1 MMFDHQGA
9 ETTRIRALTIKAPEA
24 LHSKIERDVA
34 TADWPSTDDERII
47 FIRKITAT
55 GSADDIAHSLRE
67 ETLRQIREQPGDNVR
82 IFPNTHQMLAQLLM
96 DAAKGELGHHW
107 YWRKWNESVLRSAHS
122 PVMSILSEHLPA
134 MSSAL
139 TLLAKQNKAAVV
151 MEAISER
158 EAGELLI
165 LLSSHS
171 GYSLNAGYL
180 NSHTATGRGSHAIR
194 NKQEE
199 ISFRQLEESNDPA
212 PVSTNRI
219 SDTELDDFTFDKGYS
234 LNQIPEHYFRI
245 WQAALA
251 NTVSRAHLVLVAFL
265 ISLKHLPLPLH
276 NQTEEVLSG
285 VAEKLNRSVSDTSIL
300 SERPDTEEHTSKS
313 HQPHPCFSGEPE
325 SKHRQPVVD
334 SENSSETTDHGYDKC
349 AEKDTT
355 LPDAPISLHSS
366 SGSTSSSRESLI
378 KQATRSL
385 KDDTGDTPVSA
396 PCNSFGIDQDADRSF
411 GSQFGGILYL
421 LNFLNRQPV
430 QAIIRTH
437 WRSVPCVWT
446 WLSGAV
452 ETFGDNAVLKNDP
465 LYDYIIQRTHLAR
478 DLHDSKHIERSS
490 NRSSDRTRYT
500 DTGTETGSSPINT
513 SCLRPDLI
521 CELRKTSETLYPRHL
536 WNTEL
541 LSLSSDIGISQNRIV
556 VRADLSEANI
566 NARLHGL
573 DINPGWLP
581 WFGYTVQFQFEHGFR
596 PTPVKR
602 GQHE

>member
-1 MMFDHQGA
+1 MMFDYQGA
-9 ETTRIRALTIKAPEA
+9 ETTHIRALTIKAPEA
-24 LHSKIERDVA
+24 LHSKIERDVS

-55 GSADDIAHSLRE
+55 GSADEIAHSLRE

-107 YWRKWNESVLRSAHS
+107 YWRKWNETVLRSTHS
-122 PVMSILSEHLPA
+122 PVMSILSEHIPT

-139 TLLAKQNKAAVV
+139 TLLAKQNKAAVI
-151 MEAISER
+151 MEALSER

-165 LLSSHS
+165 QLSSHS
-171 GYSLNAGYL
+171 GYSLNTGYL
-180 NSHTATGRGSHAIR
+180 NSLTATGRGSHAIR

-212 PVSTNRI
+212 SASANRI
-219 SDTELDDFTFDKGYS
+219 SDAGSDDFTFDKGYP
-234 LNQIPEHYFRI
+234 LNQIPEHHFRI
-245 WQAALA
+245 WQTALA
-251 NTVSRAHLVLVAFL
+251 NTVSRAHLALVAFL
-265 ISLKHLPLPLH
+265 IAQEHLPLPLH
-276 NQTEEVLSG
+276 NRTEEVLSL
-285 VAEKLNRSVSDTSIL
+285 VAEKLNRSVFDTGISV
-300 SERPDTEEHTSKS
+300 ERPENQEYTNKS
-313 HQPHPCFSGEPE
+313 YQPQSDFSGEHE
-325 SKHRQPVVD
+325 NKYRQPVVD
-334 SENSSETTDHGYDKC
+334 SEKSTMTTDHGSDKS
-349 AEKDTT
+349 ADKDTT
-355 LPDAPISLHSS
+355 IADESISLHISSESES
-366 SGSTSSSRESLI
+366 SGRESLI
-378 KQATRSL
+378 RQAVRSV
-385 KDDTGDTPVSA
+385 KDDTEVTPVSDLL
-396 PCNSFGIDQDADRSF
+396 NSFNKDQDADRSF

-430 QAIIRTH
+430 QAIIRKH
-437 WRSVPCVWT
+437 WRSVPGVWT

-452 ETFGDNAVLKNDP
+452 ETFDNNSVLKNDP
-465 LYDYIIQRTHLAR
+465 LYDYIIHRTHPAR
-478 DLHDSKHIERSS
+478 TKA
-490 NRSSDRTRYT
+490 
-500 DTGTETGSSPINT
+500 GTHPINT
-513 SCLRPDLI
+513 TCLSPELI
-521 CELRKTSETLYPRHL
+521 CELRQVSETLYPRHL

-541 LSLSSDIGISQNRIV
+541 LSLSSDIGISQDRIV

-581 WFGYTVQFQFEHGFR
+581 WLGYAVQFQFEHGFR

>member
-1 MMFDHQGA
+1 MFDHQRA
-9 ETTRIRALTIKAPEA
+9 ETTRIRALTIKAPDA

-34 TADWPSTDDERII
+34 TADWPSTDDETII

-55 GSADDIAHSLRE
+55 GSADEIAHSLRE

-107 YWRKWNESVLRSAHS
+107 YWRKWNETVLRSAHS
-122 PVMSILSEHLPA
+122 PVMSIFSEHLPI

-139 TLLAKQNKAAVV
+139 TLLAKQNKAAVI
-151 MEAISER
+151 MEALSER

-180 NSHTATGRGSHAIR
+180 NSLTAMGRGSHVTR
-194 NKQEE
+194 NKPEE
-199 ISFRQLEESNDPA
+199 ISFRQLEEASDPESI
-212 PVSTNRI
+212 STNRI
-219 SDTELDDFTFDKGYS
+219 SYADSGDLTFDKGYS
-234 LNQIPEHYFRI
+234 LNQIPEHHFRI

-251 NTVSRAHLVLVAFL
+251 NTVSRAHLALVAFM
-265 ISLKHLPLPLH
+265 ISQEHLPLPLH
-276 NQTEEVLSG
+276 NRTEEVLS
-285 VAEKLNRSVSDTSIL
+285 VIAEKLNRSVSDTGIS
-300 SERPDTEEHTSKS
+300 SERPENQGHTNKS
-313 HQPHPCFSGEPE
+313 HQPQPGFSGESE
-325 SKHRQPVVD
+325 SKNRQPVVD
-334 SENSSETTDHGYDKC
+334 SEKSAITVDHGSDKS

-355 LPDAPISLHSS
+355 VADESTSLHILSS
-366 SGSTSSSRESLI
+366 SEQSDSESLSTL
-378 KQATRSL
+378 ATRSI
-385 KDDTGDTPVSA
+385 KDELIDVPATA
-396 PCNSFGIDQDADRSF
+396 PFSDLHSDQDTDRNF

-430 QAIIRTH
+430 QAIIRKH
-437 WRSVPCVWT
+437 WRSVPSVWT

-452 ETFGDNAVLKNDP
+452 ETFDENSVLKNDP
-465 LYDYIIQRTHLAR
+465 LYDYISQRTHPAR
-478 DLHDSKHIERSS
+478 DFHHSEHIER
-490 NRSSDRTRYT
+490 NSDRTSASASAT
-500 DTGTETGSSPINT
+500 DTEAGKSPINT
-513 SCLRPDLI
+513 NCLSPDLV
-521 CELRKTSETLYPRHL
+521 CELRQISETLYPRHL

-541 LSLSSDIGISQNRIV
+541 LSLSSDIGITQDRIV

-602 GQHE
+602 GHHE

>member
-9 ETTRIRALTIKAPEA
+9 ETTRIRALTIKAPES

-55 GSADDIAHSLRE
+55 GSANDIAHSLRE

-107 YWRKWNESVLRSAHS
+107 YWRKWNETVLRSAHS
-122 PVMSILSEHLPA
+122 PVMSILSEHIPT
-134 MSSAL
+134 MSYAL
-139 TLLAKQNKAAVV
+139 TLLAKQNKAAVI
-151 MEAISER
+151 MEALSER
-158 EAGELLI
+158 EAGDLLI
-165 LLSSHS
+165 QLSSHS
-171 GYSLNAGYL
+171 GYPLNASYL
-180 NSHTATGRGSHAIR
+180 NSLTAMGRDSHVIG
-194 NKQEE
+194 NTPEE
-199 ISFRQLEESNDPA
+199 DNPRLREESNDPA
-212 PVSTNRI
+212 SASANRI
-219 SDTELDDFTFDKGYS
+219 SDAGSDDFTFDKGYS
-234 LNQIPEHYFRI
+234 LNQIPEHHFRI
-245 WQAALA
+245 WQTALA
-251 NTVSRAHLVLVAFL
+251 NTVSRAHLALVAFL

-285 VAEKLNRSVSDTSIL
+285 VAEKLNRSVFDTGISV
-300 SERPDTEEHTSKS
+300 ERPENQEYTNKS
-313 HQPHPCFSGEPE
+313 YQPQSDFSGEHE
-325 SKHRQPVVD
+325 NKYRQPVVD
-334 SENSSETTDHGYDKC
+334 SEKSTMTTDHGSDKS
-349 AEKDTT
+349 ADKDTT
-355 LPDAPISLHSS
+355 IADESISLHISSESES
-366 SGSTSSSRESLI
+366 SGRESLI
-378 KQATRSL
+378 RQAVRSV
-385 KDDTGDTPVSA
+385 KDDTEVTPVSDLL
-396 PCNSFGIDQDADRSF
+396 NSFNKDQDADRSF

-430 QAIIRTH
+430 QAIIRKH
-437 WRSVPCVWT
+437 WRSVPGVWT

-452 ETFGDNAVLKNDP
+452 ETFDDNSVLKNDP
-465 LYDYIIQRTHLAR
+465 LYDYIIHRTHPAR
-478 DLHDSKHIERSS
+478 TKA
-490 NRSSDRTRYT
+490 
-500 DTGTETGSSPINT
+500 GTNPINT
-513 SCLRPDLI
+513 TCLRPELI
-521 CELRKTSETLYPRHL
+521 CELRQVSETLYPRHL

-581 WFGYTVQFQFEHGFR
+581 WLGYTVQFQFEHGFR

>member
-1 MMFDHQGA
+1 MMFDYQGA

-55 GSADDIAHSLRE
+55 GSADEIAHSLRE

-107 YWRKWNESVLRSAHS
+107 YWRKWNETVLRSAHS
-122 PVMSILSEHLPA
+122 PVMSILSEHIPT

-139 TLLAKQNKAAVV
+139 TLLAKQNKAAVI
-151 MEAISER
+151 MEALSER

-171 GYSLNAGYL
+171 GYSLNTGYL
-180 NSHTATGRGSHAIR
+180 NSLTATGRGSHAIR

-199 ISFRQLEESNDPA
+199 ISFRQLEESNDPVSA
-212 PVSTNRI
+212 STNRI
-219 SDTELDDFTFDKGYS
+219 SDIDSDDFTFDKGYS
-234 LNQIPEHYFRI
+234 LNQIPEHHFRI
-245 WQAALA
+245 WQTALA
-251 NTVSRAHLVLVAFL
+251 NTVSRAHLALAAFL
-265 ISLKHLPLPLH
+265 ISQEHLPLPLH
-276 NQTEEVLSG
+276 NRTEEVLSV
-285 VAEKLNRSVSDTSIL
+285 VAEKLNRSVFDTGISV
-300 SERPDTEEHTSKS
+300 ERPENQEYTNKS
-313 HQPHPCFSGEPE
+313 YQPQSDFSGEHE
-325 SKHRQPVVD
+325 NKYRQPVVD
-334 SENSSETTDHGYDKC
+334 SEKSTMTTDHGSDKS
-349 AEKDTT
+349 ADKDTT
-355 LPDAPISLHSS
+355 IADESISLHISSDSDS
-366 SGSTSSSRESLI
+366 SGRESLI
-378 KQATRSL
+378 RQAVHSV
-385 KDDTGDTPVSA
+385 KDDTEVTPVSD
-396 PCNSFGIDQDADRSF
+396 PLSSFNKDQDADRSF

-430 QAIIRTH
+430 QAIIRKH
-437 WRSVPCVWT
+437 WRSVPSVWT

-452 ETFGDNAVLKNDP
+452 ETFDDNSVLKNDP
-465 LYDYIIQRTHLAR
+465 LYDYIIHRTHPAR
-478 DLHDSKHIERSS
+478 TKAG
-490 NRSSDRTRYT
+490 TRPIST
-500 DTGTETGSSPINT
+500 TCLSPE
-513 SCLRPDLI
+513 LI
-521 CELRKTSETLYPRHL
+521 YELRQVSETLYPRHL

-541 LSLSSDIGISQNRIV
+541 LSLSSDIGISQDRIV

>member
-1 MMFDHQGA
+1 MFDYQGA

-24 LHSKIERDVA
+24 LHSKIERGVT
-34 TADWPSTDDERII
+34 TADWPSTDDEKII

-55 GSADDIAHSLRE
+55 GSADEIAHSLRE

-96 DAAKGELGHHW
+96 DAAKGELGNHW
-107 YWRKWNESVLRSAHS
+107 YWRKWNETVLRSTHS
-122 PVMSILSEHLPA
+122 PVMSIFSEHLPT

-139 TLLAKQNKAAVV
+139 TLLAKQNKAAVI
-151 MEAISER
+151 MEALSER

-171 GYSLNAGYL
+171 GYSLNTDYL
-180 NSHTATGRGSHAIR
+180 NSLTAMGRHSHAIR

-199 ISFRQLEESNDPA
+199 ISFRQLEESNDP
-212 PVSTNRI
+212 VSGSTNRI
-219 SDTELDDFTFDKGYS
+219 SDTDSDDFTFDKEYP
-234 LNQIPEHYFRI
+234 LNQIPEHHFRI
-245 WQAALA
+245 WQTALA
-251 NTVSRAHLVLVAFL
+251 NTVSRAHLALVAFL
-265 ISLKHLPLPLH
+265 ISKEHLPLPLH
-276 NQTEEVLSG
+276 NRTEEVLSV
-285 VAEKLNRSVSDTSIL
+285 VAEKLNRSVSDTGISVER
-300 SERPDTEEHTSKS
+300 SENQEHTNKS
-313 HQPHPCFSGEPE
+313 HQPQPGFSGEYE
-325 SKHRQPVVD
+325 NKYRQSVVD
-334 SENSSETTDHGYDKC
+334 SEKPSVTTGHGSDKS
-349 AEKDTT
+349 AEKDITISGES
-355 LPDAPISLHSS
+355 ISLHSS
-366 SGSTSSSRESLI
+366 SGNKSSGRESLI
-378 KQATRSL
+378 EQADRSV
-385 KDDTGDTPVSA
+385 KDDTEDTPVSD
-396 PCNSFGIDQDADRSF
+396 PLSSFDRDQDANRSF

-430 QAIIRTH
+430 QAIIRKH

-446 WLSGAV
+446 WLSGAL
-452 ETFGDNAVLKNDP
+452 ETFDDNSVLKNDP
-465 LYDYIIQRTHLAR
+465 LYDYIIQRTHPAR
-478 DLHDSKHIERSS
+478 TKAGTSS
-490 NRSSDRTRYT
+490 
-500 DTGTETGSSPINT
+500 INT
-513 SCLRPDLI
+513 TCLSPELI
-521 CELRKTSETLYPRHL
+521 CELRQVSETLYPRHL

-541 LSLSSDIGISQNRIV
+541 LSLSSDIGITQDRIV

>member
-24 LHSKIERDVA
+24 LHSKIERDVS

-55 GSADDIAHSLRE
+55 GSADEIAHSLRE
-67 ETLRQIREQPGDNVR
+67 ETLRQIREQPDDNVR

-107 YWRKWNESVLRSAHS
+107 YWRKWNETVLRSAHS
-122 PVMSILSEHLPA
+122 PVMSILSEHIPT

-139 TLLAKQNKAAVV
+139 TLLAKQNKAAVI
-151 MEAISER
+151 MEALSER

-171 GYSLNAGYL
+171 GYSLNTGYL
-180 NSHTATGRGSHAIR
+180 NSLTATGRGSHAIR

-199 ISFRQLEESNDPA
+199 ISFRQLEESNDPVSA
-212 PVSTNRI
+212 STNRI
-219 SDTELDDFTFDKGYS
+219 SDIDADDFTFDKGYS
-234 LNQIPEHYFRI
+234 LNQIPEHHFRI
-245 WQAALA
+245 WQTALA
-251 NTVSRAHLVLVAFL
+251 NTVSRAHLALAAFL
-265 ISLKHLPLPLH
+265 ISQEHLPLPLH
-276 NQTEEVLSG
+276 NRTEEVLSV
-285 VAEKLNRSVSDTSIL
+285 VAEKLNRSVSDTGISVER
-300 SERPDTEEHTSKS
+300 SENQEHTNKS
-313 HQPHPCFSGEPE
+313 HQPQPGFSGEPE
-325 SKHRQPVVD
+325 NKYRQPVVD
-334 SENSSETTDHGYDKC
+334 SEKSTMTTGHGLGKSAD
-349 AEKDTT
+349 KDTT
-355 LPDAPISLHSS
+355 IADESISLHIS
-366 SGSTSSSRESLI
+366 SGSKSSGRESLL
-378 KQATRSL
+378 KQAARSV
-385 KDDTGDTPVSA
+385 KDDTEDRPVSD
-396 PCNSFGIDQDADRSF
+396 PFSSFNKDQDADKSF

-430 QAIIRTH
+430 QAVIRKH

-446 WLSGAV
+446 WLSGAL
-452 ETFGDNAVLKNDP
+452 ETFDDNSVLKNDP
-465 LYDYIIQRTHLAR
+465 LYDYIIQRTHPAR
-478 DLHDSKHIERSS
+478 TKA
-490 NRSSDRTRYT
+490 
-500 DTGTETGSSPINT
+500 DTSPINT
-513 SCLRPDLI
+513 ICLSPELI
-521 CELRKTSETLYPRHL
+521 CELRQISETLYPRHL

-541 LSLSSDIGISQNRIV
+541 LSLSSDIGITQDRIV